1 MRLIDNSFVTSGN
14 KDAEYF
20 CDRQGVGSYIVYDR
34 FFGMWLRQRVT
45 V

>member
-1 MRLIDNSFVTSGN
+1 MRLIDNSFINSGYTEHLYDHQ
-14 KDAEYF
+14 KE
-20 CDRQGVGSYIVYDR
+20 GSYIVYDR